1 MMVRWKRFTS
11 GFLSSIDGFIAQ
23 VENHEAQATSALREL
38 EQGVGRAKVQ
48 LARVG
53 RDGAALRQSLTEE
66 QEGTVRWRERAKR
79 ESNETRALECLR
91 RAKRSEARSLELD
104 RQAAEHE
111 RIEQQLKRDVQT
123 LETKLVELRQQRN
136 TMRTRQSRA
145 EALVIVQGSGAV
157 NSSEIGDIF
166 ERWEERVA
174 ESEVASGCVTVTTD
188 SLDEELTSAEEEAE
202 LKLELEA
209 LRREAEEVAS

>member
-1 MMVRWKRFTS
+1 MVRWKRFTS

-23 VENHEAQATSALREL
+23 VENHEALATSALREL
-38 EQGVGRAKVQ
+38 EQGVGRSKVQ

-53 RDGAALRQSLTEE
+53 RDGVTLRQSLAEE
-66 QEGTVRWRERAKR
+66 REASVRWRERAKR
-79 ESNETRALECLR
+79 ETNETRALECLR
-91 RAKRSEARSLELD
+91 RSKRSEARSLELEKQTAD
-104 RQAAEHE
+104 HD
-111 RIEQQLKRDVQT
+111 RIEAQLKRDVQT
-123 LETKLVELRQQRN
+123 LEMRLVELRQQRN

-145 EALVIVQGSGAV
+145 EALVVVQGSGAT

-174 ESEVASGCVTVTTD
+174 EREVMSGLVAVTTD
-188 SLDEELTSAEEEAE
+188 TLEEELTSAEEVAE

-209 LRREAEEVAS
+209 LRLEATEEAS